1 MSKAPRKGNMI
12 NESSS
17 SSSSS
22 SSNSNVPNGGPI
34 RLNNIKGYTNRQNNV
49 IYCPP
54 LLRTTN
60 NNQDEPEHAVV
71 YFGGDVQDIP
81 EMMEENRDTKGYI
94 KFNLDNTAVLLRETF
109 PRAHIIVVRPV
120 RMEFTTFSCFDN
132 FVRGNNVGIPD
143 HTPMHY
149 ALQHLEELLINVTK
163 KLKSMPE
170 SELINKL
177 QSAQHMIDTED
188 MHIDILQ
195 VHDNATT
202 DEQMAFSCKE
212 DSCNSLP
219 TIASDLTPDLL
230 QSDLQT
236 PPDTN
241 TSSSS
246 SSSTSSSTT
255 NQRDPDLLWWRE
267 SINLDTANLSLIG
280 FSKGC
285 VVLNQ
290 FIYEFHY
297 MKTLTPDDSSMMKL
311 VSRIKEMYY
320 LDGGHAGGKNTWIT
334 ARSLLETLCRLNTAV
349 HVHVTPYQVQDDHRP
364 WLRKEEKAFTDLLKR
379 LGCNITRTLHSNDS
393 TISNLF
399 THFEVLE
406 NFKKFQ
412 LARKHEQMTP
422 SEDKDQNNQQQQQI
436 IQKTPSSVVESS
448 LSTSAAT

>member
-1 MSKAPRKGNMI
+1 MMNNS
-12 NESSS
+12 ESSH
-17 SSSSS
+17 
-22 SSNSNVPNGGPI
+22 SSNSNVPNSGPI
-34 RLNNIKGYTNRQNNV
+34 RLNAIKGYSNRQNN
-49 IYCPP
+49 IIFCPP
-54 LLRTTN
+54 LIRSTN
-60 NNQDEPEHAVV
+60 NNQDEPAHAVV
-71 YFGGDVQDIP
+71 YFGGDVQDTP

-94 KFNLDNTAVLLRETF
+94 KFNLDNTASILREAF
-109 PRAHIIVVRPV
+109 PRSFIVVVRPV

-149 ALQHLEELLINVTK
+149 ALQHLEELLINITK
-163 KLKSMPE
+163 KLKSM
-170 SELINKL
+170 SDNELIQKL
-177 QSAQHMIDTED
+177 QTIPNSQANVDSED

-195 VHDNATT
+195 VHDNVTPDA
-202 DEQMAFSCKE
+202 DQMSFSCKE

-219 TIASDLTPDLL
+219 TIASDLTPDFIPTP
-230 QSDLQT
+230 DLQT
-236 PPDTN
+236 PPPT
-241 TSSSS
+241 
-246 SSSTSSSTT
+246 STT
-255 NQRDPDLLWWRE
+255 APSNPLDLLWWRD
-267 SINLDTANLSLIG
+267 SINLDKANLTLMG

-334 ARSLLETLCRLNTAV
+334 ARSLLETLCRLGVAIN
-349 HVHVTPYQVQDDHRP
+349 VHVTPYQVQDDHRP
-364 WLRKEEKAFTDLLKR
+364 WLRKEEKVFTDLLKR

-406 NFKKFQ
+406 NFKKYH
-412 LARKHEQMTP
+412 LLKKEQITTD
-422 SEDKDQNNQQQQQI
+422 EKEQNNQQPLQQQI
-436 IQKTPSSVVESS
+436 IQKTPSIGSADLSS
-448 LSTSAAT
+448 NSTT